1 MMFDTFHILIREIV
15 NPKEFF
21 SNVRDEGWKP
31 SFKFFL
37 WITLIISLATVA
49 VNLLG
54 IESNDFSASY
64 QSQIAAYNYVKN
76 SLVPLYGSYA
86 YLLEPFIIFAFA
98 VPVLLLLTLILHVTY
113 RFIGGQGS
121 VLNGWKAACYGIGPC
136 LIGGFLPYISLFA
149 AFYSFAMQFYL
160 GPMILYK
167 AKESRAIIIFT
178 SYIALAFIEMF
189 VFGTTVDW

>member
-121 VLNGWKAACYGIGPC
+121 VLNGWKAACYGRHGIQTQQCIWREPQGTWR
-136 LIGGFLPYISLFA
+136 LGKAG
-149 AFYSFAMQFYL
+149 YSDF
-160 GPMILYK
+160 
-167 AKESRAIIIFT
+167 R
-178 SYIALAFIEMF
+178 
-189 VFGTTVDW
+189 

>member
-1 MMFDTFHILIREIV
+1 MSVDIFNTLIHEIV
-15 NPKEFF
+15 NPTEFF
-21 SNVRDEGWKP
+21 SKTRDESWKP

-37 WITLIISLATVA
+37 WITLIISLATA
-49 VNLLG
+49 ATNSLG

-76 SLVPLYGSYA
+76 SLVPHYGSYA
-86 YLLEPFIIFAFA
+86 YVLEPFVIFAFA
-98 VPVLLLLTLILHVTY
+98 IPVLLLLTLILHGTY
-113 RFIGGQGS
+113 RLIGGQGS
-121 VLNGWKAACYGIGPC
+121 ILNGWKAACYGVGPC

-189 VFGTTVDW
+189 VFGTTVGW